1 MRTLGT
7 MAQPSL
13 EKGRRLDDF
22 WEGHLVIYTHHFRAV
37 NCQEVDLPASLPA
50 K

>member
-1 MRTLGT
+1 MGTLGT

-13 EKGRRLDDF
+13 EKGWRLDDF

-37 NCQEVDLPASLPA
+37 NCQQDEMPASLPA

>member
-7 MAQPSL
+7 MAQPGL

-22 WEGHLVIYTHHFRAV
+22 REGHLVIYTHHFRTV
-37 NCQEVDLPASLPA
+37 NCQQDKMPASLPA